1 MTVARHIPED
11 ELALFALALMQ
22 PEEAA
27 FTVAHLKHCDLC
39 RAEVARLQGD
49 LVAYAMTADMQ
60 AAPSGARERLM
71 RAVAQEKK
79 FIPQPAVPVVA
90 ENMEPMPSART
101 VSPPERLSYYDD
113 PPRRTMGFL
122 NWGGWALAA
131 SLAALAGW
139 QFHTNADLHRQMI
152 DEAAALEQSSSP
164 SSGDVERARE
174 VLQTLTDPAA
184 LQVALRVPTPGHAPP
199 KPEAHAAYVASTGK
213 LIFVAS
219 HLHAIASNKTY
230 ELWLLPATGT
240 SPMPAGLFRPDT
252 NGNASVVL
260 PPMPKYI
267 VAKGFG
273 VTVEDEAGSTRPTL
287 PILLAGS

>member
-11 ELALFALALMQ
+11 DLALFALALMG

-39 RAEVARLQGD
+39 RGEVARLQGD
-49 LVAYAMTADMQ
+49 LVGYAMSAEMQ
-60 AAPSGARERLM
+60 APPSGARERLM

-79 FIPQPAVPVVA
+79 FIPQPAPVAEPVVA
-90 ENMEPMPSART
+90 TRPLPPLEFSRDYVSEPKRS
-101 VSPPERLSYYDD
+101 
-113 PPRRTMGFL
+113 MGFL

-139 QFHTNADLHRQMI
+139 QFYQNSDLQRQISVQSHELDHGGGVVQNADVQ
-152 DEAAALEQSSSP
+152 
-164 SSGDVERARE
+164 RARE
-174 VLQTLTDPAA
+174 VLQTLTDPLA
-184 LQVALRVPTPGHAPP
+184 LQVALHVPTPGHAAP
-199 KPEAHAAYVASTGK
+199 KPEAHAAYVSSTGK

-219 HLHAIASNKTY
+219 HLKVLPDTKTY
-230 ELWLLPATGT
+230 ELWLLPASGT
-240 SPMPAGLFRPDT
+240 SPMPAGLFRPDA

-260 PPMPKYI
+260 PSLPKYI

-273 VTVEDEAGSTRPTL
+273 VTVEDDGGAAKPTP
-287 PILLAGS
+287 PIVLAGG